1 MSENSLKENN
11 SKMKKIL
18 IPVIAFAICLA
29 VLWKWTYG
37 FSAFTIYSYTLKE
50 AGNSPRAFPDFQ
62 MMDQNGNV
70 FNLKDTHKYVL
81 INFVYLDCPSA
92 CHKVNNQIEQIYHLF
107 SPNIVPEK
115 LEFVTVSFDL
125 KNDNITKIKNYR
137 NNFGNDINGWTFAI
151 PFQNNSNDFTGV
163 LRKVGIWTYRV
174 PETGIINHSL
184 YLFLIS
190 PDNKIIK
197 IFDPARDDNRTIIEQ
212 INKCLQEKKTS
223 SLS

>member
-1 MSENSLKENN
+1 
-11 SKMKKIL
+11 MKKIL
-18 IPVIAFAICLA
+18 IPIFAFAICLA
-29 VLWKWTYG
+29 VIWKWTYG

-92 CHKVNNQIEQIYHLF
+92 CHKVNNEIDQIYHLF
-107 SPNIVPEK
+107 SRTIVPEK

-125 KNDNITKIKNYR
+125 ENDNIIKIKNYR
-137 NNFGNDINGWTFAI
+137 NLYGDDIGGWSFAT
-151 PFQNNSNDFTGV
+151 PFQTSQHDFTRL
-163 LRKVGIWTYRV
+163 LRKIGIWTYKV

-197 IFDPARDDNRTIIEQ
+197 IFDPARDDNHTIIEQ
-212 INKCLQEKKTS
+212 ISKCLQEKKI
-223 SLS
+223 

>member
-1 MSENSLKENN
+1 
-11 SKMKKIL
+11 MKKIL
-18 IPVIAFAICLA
+18 IPIFAFAICLA
-29 VLWKWTYG
+29 VIWKWTYG

-50 AGNSPRAFPDFQ
+50 AGNSPRPFPDFQ

-70 FNLKDTHKYVL
+70 FNLKDAHKYVL

-107 SPNIVPEK
+107 SRASVPEK

-125 KNDNITKIKNYR
+125 KNDDITKIKNYR
-137 NNFGNDINGWTFAI
+137 NLYGNDIDGWAFAL
-151 PFQNNSNDFTGV
+151 PYHSNQQDFTRL
-163 LRKVGIWTYRV
+163 LRKVGIWTYQV

-190 PDNKIIK
+190 PNNKIIK
-197 IFDPARDDNRTIIEQ
+197 IFDPARDDNHTIIEQ
-212 INKCLQEKKTS
+212 INKCLKEKKIS